1 MPVLGSDL
9 LKGSLRHG
17 YPSAVE
23 VFLQSLVEFC
33 EPPKLQL
40 GHGLLLALA
49 IVVCADFV
57 GSGHGGGEGARERRL
72 SCRVLWM
79 VYAVEWW

>member
-1 MPVLGSDL
+1 MRENVLQRC
-9 LKGSLRHG
+9 LRHG

-23 VFLQSLVEFC
+23 VLLQSLVEFC

-72 SCRVLWM
+72 LCCDV
-79 VYAVEWW
+79 